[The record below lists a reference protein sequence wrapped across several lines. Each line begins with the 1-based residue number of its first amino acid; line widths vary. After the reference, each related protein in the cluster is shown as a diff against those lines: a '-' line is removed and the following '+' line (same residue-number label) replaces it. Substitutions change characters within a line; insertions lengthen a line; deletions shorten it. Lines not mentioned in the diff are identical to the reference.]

1 MMTYYKNDDQLVIL
15 KPFVHQVGG
24 HTCLFEITQ
33 ETICKPYQER
43 EFQFYQ
49 NLPENMKE
57 FTPHYKGLVCVKCS
71 HDNDSP
77 TFYAEVPG
85 YILRNTEHQN
95 NEGRS
100 DEVKSGLDNWSV
112 SCIDRQMQRNGFW
125 SNNVD
130 QKFIMLGNLVGSLRM
145 PCILDLKMGT
155 RQHGDDSS
163 EEKKKLLEDR
173 CAHSTSAS
181 LGLRICGMQVYQAE
195 TNSYLSYDK
204 YHGRALD
211 DNGLRQDLRQFFH
224 NSQTINIR
232 EISRMI
238 QKLRRLHHVLST
250 QDTFYFFSSSLLLF
264 YDGYIENYQC
274 SDQSKQANESSERNS
289 DQSEEDLSSNNSSHD
304 FPDQIKVEETEDG
317 KVDQSGCDD
326 DMATADAR
334 MIDFAHTVLKSDVK
348 EHQGG
353 VEEGILFGL
362 VNLIDILQ
370 SIAES

>member
-1 MMTYYKNDDQLVIL
+1 MMTFYKNDGQLVEI

-33 ETICKPYQER
+33 ETVCKPYQER

-49 NLPENMKE
+49 NLPENMKD
-57 FTPHYKGLVCVKCS
+57 FTPHYKGLVGVKCC

-85 YILRNTEHQN
+85 YILRNTEQQRQ
-95 NEGRS
+95 RS
-100 DEVKSGLDNWSV
+100 DEVKSGLNNWSV
-112 SCIDRQMQRNGFW
+112 SCIDRQIQRNGFW
-125 SNNVD
+125 SDNGD

-163 EEKKKLLEDR
+163 EEKKKLLKDR
-173 CAHSTSAS
+173 CAQSTSAT

-195 TNSYLSYDK
+195 TDTYLSYNK

-224 NSQTINIR
+224 NTGSLNIR
-232 EISRMI
+232 EVSRMI

-264 YDGYIENYQC
+264 YDGYIEDYQNY
-274 SDQSKQANESSERNS
+274 DQSKQTTAYSEQIS
-289 DQSEEDLSSNNSSHD
+289 DKSEEDLSVTSSSRD
-304 FPDQIKVEETEDG
+304 LPEGCKMEKADDG
-317 KVDQSGCDD
+317 NFYPFGCDD
-326 DMATADAR
+326 VSGTADAR
-334 MIDFAHTVLKSDVK
+334 MIDFAHTVLRTDVQ
-348 EHQGG
+348 EHQAG

-370 SIAES
+370 SIADG